1 MASLKPVKASQKTN
15 ITKPSKMK
23 KKSANKV
30 ASIDY
35 DCTLNYKHNLG
46 SKPLPEGG
54 IYFFLNAQTNWLG
67 TWNHRL
73 NKTAF
78 IAKAN
83 GWSKNEFIELFEKYA
98 PDPKDSSCL
107 AVVKSVFDSKVSTN
121 DSSDGNDSKKAFRN
135 LLIKDITEEIET
147 FHTSDQIP
155 FARLSN
161 QPLPNVVGIRSAL
174 FSGFI
179 KKLIYEK
186 RNFPLTKTWVDEL
199 PTLFEAIALHQSE
212 PEKVHLR
219 VARDGS
225 DIILCLGGDS
235 GCVRIFP
242 NHSKDISVQ
251 GFEIIKKTKVK
262 FLNSKGC
269 SNIPS
274 IVHSDILPIKH
285 VINVMFERFINIT
298 LEEDRILFIAAL
310 VSYLVSANGD
320 FIFLVFEGEQ
330 GSGKTTAMEFAKKLI
345 DPSPIEKNL
354 LPKNESDIYLIAQHL
369 FVLNFDNVS
378 GISKNISD
386 CLCTLSTGGASLAR
400 LFYSNRDISIMNAKC
415 PVLING
421 IEASPER
428 ADLMG
433 RSVVFDIEPLS
444 AQKSKAKMYEDF
456 DENWPHILSGLVQIA
471 SYALARAPEIEEFGP
486 FRMTDYAKVGCAT
499 AEYLGYDKSF
509 FIDAYQAN
517 RDKSSKLILENDVI
531 ARQLLN
537 CFRPG
542 DKFEGTATKL
552 YELLK
557 PYNDYEL
564 ARLFPKNTATLSK
577 SLRRIMP
584 VLRTHGFEVD
594 IDRRTSEY
602 REIKICMPPKENII
616 WSKLN
621 SKNPQ
626 AQRQFGSP
634 NGGQSEDL
642 Q

>member
-1 MASLKPVKASQKTN
+1 MVGLKPVKASQKTN
-15 ITKPSKMK
+15 IAKPSKKNK
-23 KKSANKV
+23 KTTNKV
-30 ASIDY
+30 TSIEY
-35 DCTLNYKHNLG
+35 DSTLNYKHTLG

-54 IYFFLNAQTNWLG
+54 IDFFLKAQTNWPE
-67 TWNHRL
+67 TWNFRL

-83 GWSKNEFIELFEKYA
+83 NWSKDEFTELFEKYA
-98 PDPKDSSCL
+98 PNPKDSNCL
-107 AVVKSVFDSKVSTN
+107 AVIKSVFDSKVSNTN
-121 DSSDGNDSKKAFRN
+121 SGDGNDGKKAFRN
-135 LLIKDITEEIET
+135 LLIKDIADEVEA

-155 FARLSN
+155 FARLVN
-161 QPLPNVVGIRSAL
+161 QPIPNVVGIRSAL

-179 KKLIYEK
+179 KKIIYEK
-186 RNFPLTKTWVDEL
+186 RKYALNKAWVDEL
-199 PTLFEAIALHQSE
+199 ASLFEAVALHQSE

-219 VARDGS
+219 VARSGS
-225 DIILCLGGDS
+225 DVILCLGGDS

-242 NHSKDISVQ
+242 NPSKDISVQ
-251 GFEIIKKTKVK
+251 GFEIIKTTKIN

-285 VINVMFERFINIT
+285 VVNVIFEKFINISS
-298 LEEDRILFIAAL
+298 EEDRILFIAAL
-310 VSYLVSANGD
+310 VSYLMAGSGD

-354 LPKNESDIYLIAQHL
+354 MPKNESDIYLIAQHL
-369 FVLNFDNVS
+369 FILPFDNVS

-386 CLCTLSTGGASLAR
+386 CLCTLSSGGASLTR

-428 ADLMG
+428 ADLMD
-433 RSVVFDIEPLS
+433 RSVVFDIETLA
-444 AQKSKAKMYEDF
+444 AQKSKAKMYEEF
-456 DENWPHILSGLVQIA
+456 NEHWPHILAGLVQIA
-471 SYALARAPEIEEFGP
+471 SFALARAPEIEEFGP
-486 FRMTDYAKVGCAT
+486 FRMTDYAKVGCAV
-499 AEYLGYDKSF
+499 AEYLGYEKSF
-509 FIDAYQAN
+509 FIEAYQSN

-537 CFRPG
+537 CFSPG

-564 ARLFPKNTATLSK
+564 TRLFPKNTATLSK
-577 SLRRIMP
+577 SLRRITP
-584 VLRTHGFEVD
+584 VLRKHGFEIE
-594 IDRRTSEY
+594 IDRTSEY
-602 REIKICMPPKENII
+602 RQIKIKMPLKDNVI
-616 WSKLN
+616 WLKLN
-621 SKNPQ
+621 SKNSQ
-626 AQRQFGSP
+626 AQRQFGNP
-634 NGGQSEDL
+634 NGGQSEDF